1 MEGKSFLQLEGIA
14 GDQFRLSLEGVEALN
29 PGANPRMVYLTTEAP
44 AHGQE
49 GRVTMQ
55 GKLPPF
61 AVITML
67 ASEQFLSE
75 KVQ

>member
-1 MEGKSFLQLEGIA
+1 MNNKSFIELGGLA
-14 GDQFRLSLEGVEALN
+14 GDLFRLSTGGVEALN
-29 PGANPRMVYLTTEAP
+29 PGSNPRMVYLTTEAP
-44 AHGQE
+44 AHGQD

-61 AVITML
+61 TVITML

-75 KVQ
+75 KV

>member
-1 MEGKSFLQLEGIA
+1 
-14 GDQFRLSLEGVEALN
+14 
-29 PGANPRMVYLTTEAP
+29 MVYLTTEAP
-44 AHGQE
+44 AHGQD
-49 GRVTMQ
+49 GRVIMQ